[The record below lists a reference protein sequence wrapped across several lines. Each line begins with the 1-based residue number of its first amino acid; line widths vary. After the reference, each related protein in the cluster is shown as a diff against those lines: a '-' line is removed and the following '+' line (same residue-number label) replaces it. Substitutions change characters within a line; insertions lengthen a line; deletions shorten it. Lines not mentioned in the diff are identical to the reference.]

1 LGRELAWKFLQEK
14 WAGFE
19 KRLGESQFLLSRVI
33 SLATKD
39 FTDPAKA
46 KEVEAFFKVH
56 VVPSAERTIKQS
68 VESILANSK
77 WISSNREAVAKFLA
91 NY

>member
-1 LGRELAWKFLQEK
+1 M
-14 WAGFE
+14 
-19 KRLGESQFLLSRVI
+19 
-33 SLATKD
+33 ATKD
-39 FTDPAKA
+39 FTDPVKA

-77 WISSNREAVAKFLA
+77 WINANRDDVAKFLA